1 MKQMNAP
8 AIHLENILMA
18 MANKSFCKT
27 TAAEIVGGRT
37 RLVRL
42 VESGEIR
49 ATKTSRQQNGR
60 WYCNA
65 ADVLRH
71 CKNMR
76 KNRKSN
82 QKPTEK

>member
-49 ATKTSRQQNGR
+49 ATKTSKHQNGR

-76 KNRKSN
+76 KKS
-82 QKPTEK
+82 

>member
-1 MKQMNAP
+1 MNTA
-8 AIHLENILMA
+8 AIQLENILLA
-18 MANKSFCKT
+18 MADKTFCKT
-27 TAAEIVGGRT
+27 EAARIVGGRA

-49 ATKTSRQQNGR
+49 ADKKSAKQNGR

-71 CKNMR
+71 CRNMR
-76 KNRKSN
+76 K
-82 QKPTEK
+82 

>member
-1 MKQMNAP
+1 MMKPVDTP
-8 AIHLENILMA
+8 AVHLENILLA

-27 TAAEIVGGRT
+27 EAAEIVGGRA

-49 ATKTSRQQNGR
+49 AVKTSRQQNGR

-65 ADVLRH
+65 ADVLKH
-71 CKNMR
+71 CRNMR
-76 KNRKSN
+76 K
-82 QKPTEK
+82 

>member
-1 MKQMNAP
+1 MKKVNAP
-8 AIHLENILMA
+8 AIHLENILLA

-27 TAAEIVGGRT
+27 TAADIVGGRT

-49 ATKTSRQQNGR
+49 ATKTSKQQNGR

-65 ADVLRH
+65 SDVLRH

-76 KNRKSN
+76 VK
-82 QKPTEK
+82 Q

>member
-1 MKQMNAP
+1 MTTDT
-8 AIHLENILMA
+8 IHLENILLA
-18 MANKSFCKT
+18 MSDKT
-27 TAAEIVGGRT
+27 FSKQEAASIVGGRA

-49 ATKTSRQQNGR
+49 ADKKSSRQNGR

-71 CKNMR
+71 CRNMR
-76 KNRKSN
+76 K
-82 QKPTEK
+82 

>member
-1 MKQMNAP
+1 MNTA
-8 AIHLENILMA
+8 AIQLENILLA
-18 MANKSFCKT
+18 MADKCFCKT
-27 TAAEIVGGRT
+27 EAARIVGGRA

-49 ATKTSRQQNGR
+49 ADKKSSKQNGR

-71 CKNMR
+71 CRNMR
-76 KNRKSN
+76 K
-82 QKPTEK
+82 

>member
-1 MKQMNAP
+1 MNTA
-8 AIHLENILMA
+8 AIQLENILLA
-18 MANKSFCKT
+18 MADKSFCKT
-27 TAAEIVGGRT
+27 EAARIVGGRA

-49 ATKTSRQQNGR
+49 ATKTSMHQNGR

-71 CKNMR
+71 CRNMR
-76 KNRKSN
+76 K
-82 QKPTEK
+82 

>member
-1 MKQMNAP
+1 MMKPVDTP
-8 AIHLENILMA
+8 AVHLENILLA

-27 TAAEIVGGRT
+27 EAAEIVGGRA

-71 CKNMR
+71 CRNMR
-76 KNRKSN
+76 K
-82 QKPTEK
+82 

>member
-1 MKQMNAP
+1 MKEVNAS
-8 AIHLENILMA
+8 AIHLENILLA
-18 MANKSFCKT
+18 MANKTFCKT

-49 ATKTSRQQNGR
+49 ANKTSKLQNGR

-71 CKNMR
+71 CRNMR
-76 KNRKSN
+76 VKSKSN
-82 QKPTEK
+82 QSN

>member
-1 MKQMNAP
+1 MMAEVDTP
-8 AIHLENILMA
+8 AIQLENILLA

-27 TAAEIVGGRT
+27 EAAQIVGGRA

-49 ATKTSRQQNGR
+49 ATKTSSQQNGR

-71 CKNMR
+71 CRDMR
-76 KNRKSN
+76 
-82 QKPTEK
+82 